1 MVSVD
6 LSSRQFSFSNC
17 LILFVF
23 LLLCDIWI
31 KSNQIS
37 LPIYLVKCHPSIE
50 LLRVKW
56 EENYLRSYVVAVGK
70 EWQCLFA
77 TILHGTKLRHPFL
90 SRDYTSYFIFLFPS
104 MRSLVPGYFAIIFIA
119 EFETDLIRQSNNKIV
134 INGDVILVVFP
145 PFQGTEE

>member
-6 LSSRQFSFSNC
+6 LCSRQFSFSTC

-23 LLLCDIWI
+23 LLLCDIQI
-31 KSNQIS
+31 KSNQIKSS

-70 EWQCLFA
+70 EWQCLLQLSWDQAPPPFPLPRLHLSARFA
-77 TILHGTKLRHPFL
+77 RRFYFPFPFNAEPGPGLFCNYLHGGVRNRFNSAK
-90 SRDYTSYFIFLFPS
+90 
-104 MRSLVPGYFAIIFIA
+104 
-119 EFETDLIRQSNNKIV
+119 Q
-134 INGDVILVVFP
+134 
-145 PFQGTEE
+145 